1 MQLQKDPNID
11 ALFRHVGKADAFVAW
26 LCNEGDALISAA
38 ALLGGQS
45 WAAKAEGIVTTARQG
60 GNVAAR
66 RTTLVALRGLLEGAY
81 ADQLDRDEAWRFAA
95 LHPDAPDATRAM
107 RCADALGRGIRA
119 FEAVRLAGVN
129 KISGGV

>member
-1 MQLQKDPNID
+1 MQLEHKPDID

-38 ALLGGQS
+38 ALLGGAP
-45 WAAKAEGIVTTARQG
+45 WAAKAEGIVTTARRG

-66 RTTLVALRGLLEGAY
+66 SKTLVALRALLEGGY
-81 ADQLDRDEAWRFAA
+81 ADRLDRDEAWRFAA
-95 LHPDAPDATRAM
+95 LHPDAPEATGAM

-119 FEAVRLAGVN
+119 FEALRLAGVT
-129 KISGGV
+129 KIAGGV